1 MTTVVKES
9 TPKRVRANL
18 ACDRCR
24 QRKTRC
30 DGIQPVC
37 GTCMKRNIPCKFERK
52 YPRAQVSVQ
61 YVKTLEEK
69 LGILGPQAE
78 GNAKVANKCSSEEP
92 PTEGS
97 LRIDPS
103 PTSDIL
109 HSQNL
114 NQQNLQQNHQQLP
127 IQELLLPNQQLH
139 APMNSRIT
147 PQPPRNLEFTAMS
160 VSSLNDSHAPSYAY
174 PNSNDKK
181 SLMLNNDDKHSV
193 DYTVNGLAT
202 SAAYKDDDSSADA
215 MGAGSLSGNRNK
227 DKNFYGSSAAVSFM
241 KELATAVDGGFQR
254 YSDSE
259 DTDMTERVKY
269 KMSRNDARSTRGLS
283 DMLVPPRSIADR
295 YVRNYFEFTY
305 NLYPFVHEPT
315 FMAAYDEIWSAD
327 AGSYEVDELFY
338 SILNIIFAFG
348 SRLLLDND
356 RQESFANADMYFE
369 RSQELLRFHLMDA
382 GSLLLVQ
389 ALLLTG
395 QYLQATTR
403 LAGCWNIIGLA
414 IRIAQGLGLH
424 EEQNLDSTD
433 NYIEKEM
440 RKRLWHGCLMMDRIV
455 SMTLGRPMMVMHDS
469 RMPLPSAVD
478 DENISDDSYLPSTR
492 PSYMCFFNE
501 TVKLYDI
508 LADILKIFYSSSE
521 PEFVDLFLSIFQIE
535 ERLNKFHDSVPTHI
549 KFGFE
554 LHEKPFRRQSI
565 VLHLRY
571 LHLKMVLYRRVLFP
585 KKNSTNKGEI
595 HSELYSNTTKS
606 ISLLCVEAAIELIQV
621 VKKYRAED
629 ILLLPASWYNVFY
642 LYSAETVMLAAK
654 LKPTLQKETSTD
666 MFTTAWA
673 NGLEMLASYQ
683 GESESAVRCLKI
695 LEIMGERVQT
705 SGFQQK
711 RHIDIP
717 TVDSSS
723 AQSSP
728 LHVPSDVLYSLLYDT
743 AGPFGGPFFYREDMN
758 RFSS

>member
-9 TPKRVRANL
+9 TPKRGRTNL

-30 DGIQPVC
+30 DGVQPVC
-37 GTCMKRNIPCKFERK
+37 GTCMKRKIPCKFERK

-69 LGILGPQAE
+69 LKILKSQGRDKFNDNVNLNVNNNGSTANPIEGLGID
-78 GNAKVANKCSSEEP
+78 SSSSGE
-92 PTEGS
+92 
-97 LRIDPS
+97 L
-103 PTSDIL
+103 L
-109 HSQNL
+109 HSQNQNQI
-114 NQQNLQQNHQQLP
+114 NQQNQIHYHTQYSIQQLP
-127 IQELLLPNQQLH
+127 
-139 APMNSRIT
+139 NSINNRIT
-147 PQPPRNLEFTAMS
+147 PQPIRNSGFSAMS
-160 VSSLNDSHAPSYAY
+160 VGSSNDIHAPSFAY
-174 PNSNDKK
+174 INSNNKK
-181 SLMLNNDDKHSV
+181 SLMLNYDDKHSV
-193 DYTVNGLAT
+193 EYGVNGSVISGT
-202 SAAYKDDDSSADA
+202 YKDEETSADA
-215 MGAGSLSGNRNK
+215 MGAGSLSDDRSK

-241 KELATAVDGGFQR
+241 KELALTVDGGPQR
-254 YSDSE
+254 SDSE
-259 DTDMTERVKY
+259 NKKFAERAKY
-269 KMSRNDARSTRGLS
+269 KMSRNDARSTKGLS

-295 YVRNYFEFTY
+295 YIRNYFDFTY
-305 NLYPFVHEPT
+305 NLYPFVHKPT

-348 SRLLLDND
+348 CRLSLDID
-356 RQESFANADMYFE
+356 HQESFANADMYFE

-389 ALLLTG
+389 ALILTG

-403 LAGCWNIIGLA
+403 SAGCWNIIGLA
-414 IRIAQGLGLH
+414 IRMAQGLGLH
-424 EEQNLDSTD
+424 EEQNLEST
-433 NYIEKEM
+433 NSYIEKEM
-440 RKRLWHGCLMMDRIV
+440 KERLWHGCLMMDRIV

-469 RMPLPSAVD
+469 RMSLPSAID
-478 DENISDDSYLPSTR
+478 DENILDDSYVPSSN

-521 PEFVDLFLSIFQIE
+521 PEFFDLFLSIFKIE
-535 ERLNKFHDSVPTHI
+535 ERLHKFHENVPTHI

-565 VLHLRY
+565 ILHLRY

-585 KKNSTNKGEI
+585 KKYAANRREI
-595 HSELYSNTTKS
+595 HSELISHTTNS

-629 ILLLPASWYNVFY
+629 IEILPASWYTVFY

-654 LKPTLQKETSTD
+654 LKPTLQEETSTEV
-666 MFTTAWA
+666 FTTAWT
-673 NGLEMLASYQ
+673 NGLEMLAGYQ
-683 GESESAVRCLKI
+683 DESESAVRCLKI
-695 LEIMGERVQT
+695 LEIMGERVHASAFRHKQ
-705 SGFQQK
+705 
-711 RHIDIP
+711 HIDIP
-717 TVDSSS
+717 TVGSDS
-723 AQSSP
+723 AQNSP
-728 LHVPSDVLYSLLYDT
+728 SHIPSDILYSLLYDT
-743 AGPFGGPFFYREDMN
+743 AGPFGGPFFYREEMN